1 MSVNIDI
8 LSTEELFEI
17 IIWKMRLEVV
27 KKKKKVDLSIILW
40 DYFQNTRKGKT
51 SLQNKITVGCHL

>member
-8 LSTEELFEI
+8 LSTEGLFEI

-27 KKKKKVDLSIILW
+27 KKKKKGRFIYNIMGLFPK
-40 DYFQNTRKGKT
+40 YTKR
-51 SLQNKITVGCHL
+51 

>member
-27 KKKKKVDLSIILW
+27 KKKKGRFIYNIMGLFPK
-40 DYFQNTRKGKT
+40 YTKR
-51 SLQNKITVGCHL
+51 